1 MFDVKVEGFDSLDED
16 LKSLTEKIDTAVTAG
31 LHTVLGDFKDALA
44 SHVQEDAYKQYKPR
58 KYKRTGA
65 MGNKDN
71 MTGNVSGNVLDFL
84 YEFETESDG
93 NYYED
98 SDDVIRVVQ
107 SGKNYLW
114 GVKIDPRP
122 FWDNFI
128 NEQLIGGQAEVS
140 FVRGMNAKDST
151 LGVKSTK
158 NSTTIDGSDTFNEL
172 NGDPK
177 GESI

>member
-1 MFDVKVEGFDSLDED
+1 MGS
-16 LKSLTEKIDTAVTAG
+16 EK
-31 LHTVLGDFKDALA
+31 
-44 SHVQEDAYKQYKPR
+44 
-58 KYKRTGA
+58 
-65 MGNKDN
+65 N

-84 YEFETESDG
+84 YEFDTESDG

-128 NEQLIGGQAEVS
+128 KEQLIGGQAEMS
-140 FVRGMNAKDST
+140 LVRGMNAKDST

-172 NGDPK
+172 NGNPK
-177 GESI
+177 GETI